1 MKTSHTPPL
10 FTFTLVLAPGV
21 PKESTTNMPL
31 YNLRRS
37 TESVRYSSALWVFYL
52 QSHYCHKLTTCD
64 RHRKCEL
71 CENRTANQRLQIG
84 DLNSKHDFHT
94 PPDSLSHHPLP
105 PPSPNTCP
113 SLHTSSITHTR
124 AFTRKSAQNSRT
136 RPSLKPPNTTQ
147 CPLQPPPPPVK
158 QSNTKRHPA
167 QHGLGDTGR
176 ALNDPGFNIS
186 SPSLFMPMSWVVS
199 VHLCACRYISI
210 HIYSKYTTPYATD
223 TDIYCE

>member
-1 MKTSHTPPL
+1 MPPL

-52 QSHYCHKLTTCD
+52 QSHYCHKLTTCH

-94 PPDSLSHHPLP
+94 PPDSPSHHPLP

-124 AFTRKSAQNSRT
+124 VY
-136 RPSLKPPNTTQ
+136 TQ
-147 CPLQPPPPPVK
+147 
-158 QSNTKRHPA
+158 
-167 QHGLGDTGR
+167 
-176 ALNDPGFNIS
+176 IS
-186 SPSLFMPMSWVVS
+186 SKLTHTSFPQTPKHNTMS
-199 VHLCACRYISI
+199 
-210 HIYSKYTTPYATD
+210 TPASSSTCQ
-223 TDIYCE
+223 TIKH